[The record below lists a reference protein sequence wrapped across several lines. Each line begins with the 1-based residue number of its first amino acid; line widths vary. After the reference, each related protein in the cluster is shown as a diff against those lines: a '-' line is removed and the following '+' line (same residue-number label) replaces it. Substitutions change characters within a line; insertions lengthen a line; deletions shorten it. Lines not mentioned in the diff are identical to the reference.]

1 LRSKQN
7 IEESVAHWI
16 KTLRLLAVLRAATN
30 SSSFLERS
38 ASYSSEDRIEL
49 TVKQLFL
56 DRKICALCFRCSF
69 RITWISIHIEMK
81 AEFRLIFP
89 GKHRVPPFFLM
100 VAMLPLYTQPAIAGN
115 NNPETTLPDAPGPVV
130 SATTSPRPAQQQ
142 ASQQS
147 SDSSPLLPAPR
158 LAKYIGT
165 NRQTVRLSP
174 REKLELSGWEQLQP
188 YAFAT
193 QLMAAGW
200 EQLLDS
206 NPKYGTDSGA
216 FGERLGAAALLQDS
230 RALLSDGILASV
242 FRQDPRYYRQGTRTT
257 KQRILHA
264 MVRVVVIRTDAGNN
278 APNYSQLIGNAGA
291 TALTMAYYPAGSA
304 TWSKTGKGYGISL
317 VEGALGNEI
326 HEFTPELKRLAFHRH
341 RN

>member
-1 LRSKQN
+1 
-7 IEESVAHWI
+7 
-16 KTLRLLAVLRAATN
+16 
-30 SSSFLERS
+30 
-38 ASYSSEDRIEL
+38 
-49 TVKQLFL
+49 
-56 DRKICALCFRCSF
+56 
-69 RITWISIHIEMK
+69 MK
-81 AEFRLIFP
+81 AEFRLILL
-89 GKHRVPPFFLM
+89 GKYRVLSLFLM
-100 VAMLPLYTQPAIAGN
+100 AAMLPLSTQPAIAGN
-115 NNPETTLPDAPGPVV
+115 HTEATLPDAPEPVV
-130 SATTSPRPAQQQ
+130 SATPLQPAQQQ
-142 ASQQS
+142 TTQQPSQSAPPRQ
-147 SDSSPLLPAPR
+147 APR

-165 NRQTVRLSP
+165 NQQTVRLSP
-174 REKLELSGWEQLQP
+174 KEKLELSGWEQLQP

-216 FGERLGAAALLQDS
+216 FGERLGAAALLQNS
-230 RALLSDGILASV
+230 RALLSDGILASI

-326 HEFTPELKRLAFHRH
+326 HEFTPELKRLVFRWHRS
-341 RN
+341 